1 VAFRSPGAPK
11 ALRLSARACLAL
23 ALLVLGCGSPTAR
36 FPLKEPL
43 WRDPD
48 RHSFKTP
55 PEEYFSPFAWDGA
68 DQLVFRPISRFFAV
82 DPLGEASNVNS
93 FDEVP
98 DSSWFTNRIGLPL
111 ARGKPAP
118 TLQAFAR
125 GPCVTQP
132 LDTNGPW
139 TVTGAKPNGFN
150 PGFIIKAANGLRY
163 LIKFDGLAQG
173 VRPTAADVIGSRI
186 YHAAGFFTPCNRVV
200 YFDRSILN
208 IDPKARGEDADG
220 DDEPLTQAHLD
231 VVFSKAQ
238 VLPDGRYRAASS
250 LFVDGKPLGPWTYQG
265 RRADDPNDVVDHE
278 MRRELRGA
286 YVLAAWTNHFDSR
299 EQNTLSAWVE
309 SARQPDRG
317 YLRHYYIDFGDCFGS
332 IWEPPLLGR
341 RIGSAYYFDVPYL
354 LEDFVTLG
362 IPQRP
367 WDTARLGKSGAV
379 FGYYDVKHFRPDM
392 YRPGYPNPPFSAMT
406 ERDAAW
412 MARILSRFS
421 DRHVAALVNSA
432 DLRSELLVSELT
444 RILIGRR
451 DKLLKRYLG
460 RLSPLANP
468 RIDTGVLCLDD
479 AAVSAGIAAPTRGYI
494 AQGYAGDALT
504 PKHVAVQPRAGGVC
518 VALPAPSPGASQ
530 EYWVV
535 DIAAR
540 KDAAARADAISR
552 AAIDGLSLY
561 PTRVHLMALRS
572 GSYRVVGVERPES
585 HAPPAE

>member
-1 VAFRSPGAPK
+1 MASKSVGGLLLA
-11 ALRLSARACLAL
+11 ALLSLAL
-23 ALLVLGCGSPTAR
+23 GGCGSAATR
-36 FPLKEPL
+36 FPLKDPV

-48 RHSFKTP
+48 KRTFQAE

-68 DQLVFRPISRFFAV
+68 NQLVFRPISRFFAV
-82 DPLGEASNVNS
+82 DPVGEASNVNS

-111 ARGKPAP
+111 ARGRQGPDLAAFTRGACVAP
-118 TLQAFAR
+118 
-125 GPCVTQP
+125 P
-132 LDTNGPW
+132 LDPSGPW

-150 PGFIIKAANGLRY
+150 PGFIIKAANGVRY
-163 LIKFDGLAQG
+163 LIKFDGVAQG

-200 YFDRSILN
+200 YFDRGILK
-208 IDPKARGEDADG
+208 IDPDAKGEDEDG
-220 DDEPLTQAHLD
+220 DEEPLTQEHLD

-250 LFVDGKPLGPWTYQG
+250 QFIDGKPIGPWTYEG
-265 RRADDPNDVVDHE
+265 RRSDDPNDVIDHE

-299 EQNTLSAWVE
+299 EQNTLAAWVT
-309 SARQPDRG
+309 SAKAPDRG
-317 YLRHYYIDFGDCFGS
+317 YVRHYYIDFGDCFGS
-332 IWEPPLLGR
+332 IWEPPMLGR
-341 RIGSAYYFDVPYL
+341 RIGNAYYFDVPYL

-362 IPQRP
+362 TKQRP
-367 WDTARLGKSGAV
+367 WDTARLGKSGTV

-392 YRPGYPNPPFSAMT
+392 YRPGYPNPPFSVMT

-421 DRHVAALVNSA
+421 DRHVAALVRSA
-432 DLRSELLVSELT
+432 DLRSALLDSELT

-468 RIDTGVLCLDD
+468 RIDDGALCLDD
-479 AAVSAGIAAPTRGYI
+479 AAVSSGIAAPTRGYV
-494 AQGYAGDALT
+494 ARAYVGDARSPTERLQLT
-504 PKHVAVQPRAGGVC
+504 LRSGGVC
-518 VALPAPSPGASQ
+518 VALPPRRGASSTYP
-530 EYWVV
+530 EYLVV

-540 KDAAARADAISR
+540 KDAAARADEISREAIS
-552 AAIDGLSLY
+552 GGTLY
-561 PTRVHLMALRS
+561 PTRVHLYALGS
-572 GSYRVVGVERPES
+572 GGHRVVGVERPES
-585 HAPPAE
+585 HASP